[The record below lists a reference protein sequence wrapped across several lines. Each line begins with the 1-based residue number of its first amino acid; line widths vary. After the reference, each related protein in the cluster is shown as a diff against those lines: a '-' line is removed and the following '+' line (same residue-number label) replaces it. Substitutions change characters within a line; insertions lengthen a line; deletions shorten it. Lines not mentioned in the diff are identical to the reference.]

1 MVIMEVDGNNIR
13 RFIYRGQQVI
23 PPHECF
29 ITVDI
34 SIKSIP
40 AGAFANH
47 PNIVE
52 VVCHDEVE
60 KIEQEAFWKCP
71 SLRRV
76 MMPGV
81 EIVEGWA
88 FNECEALTDLEC
100 DKLKII
106 QKGAFI
112 RCKSLRS
119 INLSSAR
126 IVLRNAFA
134 ECVALEDARFGSKLE
149 RIEGMAFVN
158 CPSLGQI
165 TIPLK
170 GDIIPNDNTFSGC
183 DNLNNVDLV
192 EGELHETIAFLQL
205 KDWRNDIS
213 EEIDSISQILPN
225 APAGYDWVV
234 GDKAVTI
241 RGWIRS
247 ILHKFIHFKIQHQ
260 RLLDE
265 EVDSALQLVL
275 PQEIMRSYV
284 LSFLELPSNTFEVEE
299 LEEERR

>member
-1 MVIMEVDGNNIR
+1 MR
-13 RFIYRGQQVI
+13 RFIYTGQQAI
-23 PPHECF
+23 PPHESY
-29 ITVDI
+29 ITVDKP
-34 SIKSIP
+34 IKSIT

-47 PNIVE
+47 SNIVE
-52 VVCHDEVE
+52 VICHDEVE

-76 MMPGV
+76 IMPGV

-106 QKGAFI
+106 QKGAFL

-119 INLSSAR
+119 INLPSAR
-126 IVLRNAFA
+126 IVMRNVFA
-134 ECVALEDARFGSKLE
+134 ECDALEDARFGCKLE
-149 RIEGMAFVN
+149 KIEEMTFYN
-158 CPSLGQI
+158 CTSLERI

-170 GDIIPNDNTFSGC
+170 DGMITSDNIFQAC
-183 DNLNNVDLV
+183 DNLINVDLV

-205 KDWRNDIS
+205 EDWRNDIS
-213 EEIDSISQILPN
+213 EEIDSISQILPT
-225 APAGYDWVV
+225 APAGIEIYDA

-247 ILHKFIHFKIQHQ
+247 ILHKVIHYKVQHQ

-284 LSFLELPSNTFEVEE
+284 LSFLELPSHTFEVDEI
-299 LEEERR
+299 EEERR